1 MTHQRRDANA
11 RKTNISQTI
20 AMGALLTK
28 RSEDRGPAAEAGGQ
42 GRRSPSKAAP
52 EGRAVSESDAES
64 NDNSEDD
71 DEDDPAGFA
80 TEPESED
87 DGGAQGGV
95 RGPQRQRGSSLK
107 LAAQFESK
115 IGSLK
120 RRSVRVSSWPGRGR
134 LHLCEQSATTL
145 PIRCAAARTP
155 PWTETASPGL
165 ANCSSGPCAR

>member
-1 MTHQRRDANA
+1 MVSRSERRASSFRLGLAAAVAAVGEASATTDLAA
-11 RKTNISQTI
+11 S
-20 AMGALLTK
+20 AALLVAAP
-28 RSEDRGPAAEAGGQ
+28 RALWMSSRCRGPAAEAGGQ

-64 NDNSEDD
+64 NDNSEDEDD

-120 RRSVRVSSWPGRGR
+120 RRSVRVSSWPCRGR
-134 LHLCEQSATTL
+134 
-145 PIRCAAARTP
+145 R
-155 PWTETASPGL
+155 
-165 ANCSSGPCAR
+165 N